1 MAGVAATGVIV
12 GVYRQANA
20 ARMRALVPPGW
31 RAAFWA
37 LDAESPDAADVTVGC
52 GAAPKFALCNRLV
65 AAAAPAGDEWVV
77 VVDDDVLV
85 PSGLPAFLD
94 VAAAAAFGLA
104 QPAHSKASK
113 SSHPITVVHPLCR
126 ARWTTYVEI
135 GPIFAIA
142 PDWRDR
148 LLPFPEDMGMGW
160 GLDLLWMDQ
169 QANGLRLGVVDAVP
183 MEHLVPPGL
192 SYDMSPE
199 GRRVETMLRERDV
212 VSMGDLQR
220 TRGRWWRWER
230 RPRWR
235 R

>member
-1 MAGVAATGVIV
+1 ML
-12 GVYRQANA
+12 
-20 ARMRALVPPGW
+20 ALVPDGW

-37 LDAESPDAADVTVGC
+37 LDAEHPAAASVTVGS
-52 GAAPKFALCNRLV
+52 GPGPKFVLCNRLV
-65 AAAAPAGDEWVV
+65 AAVAPGPDDWVV

-85 PSGLPAFLD
+85 PGGLVSFLA
-94 VAAAAAFGLA
+94 VAGAAGFGLA
-104 QPAHSKASK
+104 QPAHTRASK
-113 SSHPITVVHPLCR
+113 SSHPITVVRRWCR

-135 GPIFAIA
+135 GPVFAVA
-142 PDWRDR
+142 PSWRPR

-160 GLDLLWMDQ
+160 GLELLWMDQ
-169 QANGLRLGVVDAVP
+169 QAAGLRLGVVDAVP

-199 GRRVETMLRERDV
+199 GRRVETMLRERGV